1 MREVLVRTIDLL
13 IVDDDPE
20 IRRYMQRALQRGFRG
35 AGRVDEAGDGEA
47 ALRMLRTEH
56 YDAVITDVLLPRLD
70 GLSLCR
76 ALEDDPRTR
85 AIPVLIV
92 SGELGAEE
100 RAKQEMRGGVS
111 RAFLPKPFNGGEL
124 CAAVE
129 KLLSA
134 THAEHLRTLGGH
146 EEPPSWS

>member
-1 MREVLVRTIDLL
+1 MRNAPMRSFALL

-20 IRRYMQRALQRGFRG
+20 IRRYMQRALQRGFG
-35 AGRVDEAGDGEA
+35 AASHVTEAADGED
-47 ALRMLRTEH
+47 ALRELSTGR

-76 ALEDDPRTR
+76 ALEEDPRTR
-85 AIPVLIV
+85 TIPVLIV

-100 RAKQEMRGGVS
+100 RARQAVRGRPS
-111 RAFLPKPFNGGEL
+111 RAFLPKPFNGGDL

-129 KLLSA
+129 RLLASSGGPEA
-134 THAEHLRTLGGH
+134 TGRG
-146 EEPPSWS
+146 